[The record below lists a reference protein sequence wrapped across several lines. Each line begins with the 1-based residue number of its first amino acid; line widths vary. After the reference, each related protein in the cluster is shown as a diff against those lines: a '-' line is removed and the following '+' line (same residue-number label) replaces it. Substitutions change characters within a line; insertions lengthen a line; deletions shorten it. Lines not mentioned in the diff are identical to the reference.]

1 MKDIR
6 RIDKVVRHVLTTV
19 PETRNSDDM
28 LWVKVIKVMS
38 PDAANLPF
46 QDVMCRRKELGVP
59 CFESVRRTRQKLQA
73 QYKELRATEAVT
85 EGRYEAFKEVLDY
98 VTE

>member
-6 RIDKVVRHVLTTV
+6 RIDKIVRHILTTV

-28 LWVKVIKVMS
+28 LWLKTVKMMS
-38 PDAANLPF
+38 PAAANLPF

-73 QYKELRATEAVT
+73 QYKELRATETVT